1 MPIEAALQCFAAELQ
16 VLQRD
21 GGLLVAHKMEH
32 DAGVL
37 ECELRRANMPEAAL
51 LLAQL
56 ATAGV
61 CTMQA
66 AAAQARSR
74 DRPPRSVMQLRM
86 SFNHGLFAIGLLKAS
101 RMYGIGR
108 PAETTESRQHTAAY
122 DADLAGRLYFAMR
135 GIGYG
140 TPPVQ
145 ITAANES
152 LMRFQAGESIQQI
165 AAVGP
170 SGKAIA
176 PKTVVNYILAELKQG
191 QPVDLVRFKRQCAEI
206 GCAPPSE
213 TEWKQL
219 LTAFNQSMSRADV
232 PQTHLE
238 LLVTFLPEAAKPRV
252 ERTAAEQATMISW
265 HQKAAWFLALHHVGR
280 QPSFE

>member
-1 MPIEAALQCFAAELQ
+1 MPLEAALQCFAAELQ

-74 DRPPRSVMQLRM
+74 DRPPRSVTQLRM
-86 SFNHGLFAIGLLKAS
+86 SFNHNLFAIGLLAAG

-108 PAETTESRQHTAAY
+108 PGETTQSRPHTAAY
-122 DADLAGRLYFAMR
+122 DAELAGRLYFAMR
-135 GIGYG
+135 GIGHG
-140 TPPVQ
+140 TPPVR
-145 ITAANES
+145 ISAAEES
-152 LMRFQAGESIQQI
+152 FTRFQAGESLQQI

-176 PKTVVNYILAELKQG
+176 PRTVVNYILAAFKQG
-191 QPVDLVRFKRQCAEI
+191 QTLDLARFERQCAEL
-206 GCAPPSE
+206 GYAPPSE

-219 LTAFNQSMSRADV
+219 LTAFDQRMSHADIT
-232 PQTHLE
+232 QTHL
-238 LLVTFLPEAAKPRV
+238 LMTFLPEAAKPRA
-252 ERTAAEQATMISW
+252 ERTAAEQATVTSW
-265 HQKAAWFLALHHVGR
+265 HQKAAWFLALRRVGR